1 MWDSMA
7 GQRKRVREMWNVK
20 EGWQVKCVIS
30 YVRNYGWW
38 MFSVLFCGIVM
49 SVFMLMNGVAVNEI
63 LYGMLLCAVLA
74 LGVSAVGF
82 YRYKRKYLSI
92 IELGY
97 SASAAT
103 QIQREPRD
111 VLEEAYLNI
120 VKEISDQ
127 KCELENG
134 AIRRER
140 DLMEYYTMWVHQIKT
155 PIAALKLLIQED
167 GDWDTEGEDEANRR
181 QLYRE
186 EHRSEEL
193 QELFRIEQYVEMAL
207 QYMRFSSETT
217 DFVLRR
223 IDLDVV
229 IRETVHKYARQ
240 FVSKKISL
248 RYDALNKSV
257 VSDEKWL
264 EFVIEQLLSNAIK
277 YTQKGSITIEAG
289 GSEESGGPKED
300 FRIII
305 TDTGIGIRAEDLP
318 RICEK
323 GYTGY
328 NGHADKQ
335 STGIGLYLC
344 SRILQKLGHGFSI
357 SSEEGKGTV
366 ATITFYEN
374 EE

>member
-1 MWDSMA
+1 MQKA
-7 GQRKRVREMWNVK
+7 NA
-20 EGWQVKCVIS
+20 GWQIKCAVS
-30 YVRNYGWW
+30 YIRNYGWW
-38 MFSVLFCGIVM
+38 MLSVLLCGIVM
-49 SVFMLMNGVAVNEI
+49 SVLMLMSGIAVNEI
-63 LYGMLLCAVLA
+63 LYGMLLCAVFV

-82 YRYKRKYLSI
+82 YRYRRKYLNITELGYLVSAAAQIQGKPENVLDEAYLSI
-92 IELGY
+92 I
-97 SASAAT
+97 
-103 QIQREPRD
+103 
-111 VLEEAYLNI
+111 
-120 VKEISDQ
+120 KEIFDE
-127 KCELENG
+127 KCELENS

-155 PIAALKLLIQED
+155 PIAALKLLVQED
-167 GDWDTEGEDEANRR
+167 KDWDTVGD
-181 QLYRE
+181 
-186 EHRSEEL
+186 EEL

-223 IDLDVV
+223 IDLDSV
-229 IRETVHKYARQ
+229 IREQVHKYARL

-257 VSDEKWL
+257 ISDEKWL
-264 EFVIEQLLSNAIK
+264 GFVIEQLLSNAIK
-277 YTQKGSITIEAG
+277 YTKKGSITIEAG
-289 GSEESGGPKED
+289 NADKSEGQQED
-300 FRIII
+300 FRIVIA
-305 TDTGIGIRAEDLP
+305 DTGIGIRAEDLP

-344 SRILQKLGHGFSI
+344 SRILRKLGHGFSI

-366 ATITFYEN
+366 AVIIFYKN